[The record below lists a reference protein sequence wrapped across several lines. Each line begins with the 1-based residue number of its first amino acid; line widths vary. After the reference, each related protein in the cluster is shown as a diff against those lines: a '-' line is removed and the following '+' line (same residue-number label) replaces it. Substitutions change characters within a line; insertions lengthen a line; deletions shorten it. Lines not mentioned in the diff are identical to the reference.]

1 MKRTFVLFLLIA
13 SAARLHGQSPISGPS
28 YYARSVAFANLST
41 PLAGNFRYCTN
52 CTATAPCAGSGSGA
66 WAFRTGSVWN
76 CTNGSAATGGTFL
89 AADGTAAAPSYSF
102 ASTGNGDNGMFLS
115 AANAL
120 GFATAGVER
129 WTINASGGFNCVT
142 DGGCVVG
149 NGVADPATV
158 SVKTGVDY
166 RGATSGTTRVVASA
180 VAGSTT
186 LTLPAVTDTL
196 VGKTTTDTLT
206 NKTLTTPVLTAPTA
220 TTIQTSGNVGIGK
233 IPNVTTGRALDIQV
247 NGSQSTLIDVNN
259 TDASGTAALA
269 GLRATAD
276 TAQGTLRAYG
286 TGNTGAAFGVTLGG
300 YVGLLTTG
308 NGFILGPVDAKP
320 FILGTNSTATLTLSA
335 AQDVTLPLLT
345 PTAGTMT
352 TTAST
357 SEATATSTRTCR
369 SWTNAMVT
377 ALPTTA
383 GDIAWG
389 TLPAKTI
396 VRNAYVVIT
405 GAAAG
410 PATVTVAVGR
420 VSATYIDYIVA
431 SDAKAA
437 ANTVY
442 GDASGE
448 RGTNLTSYDLPSYT
462 GTTVIN
468 AHFVSS
474 GANLSTVT
482 GSTGMV
488 CLTLDKL
495 P

>member
-1 MKRTFVLFLLIA
+1 MKRTFVLFCLIA
-13 SAARLHGQSPISGPS
+13 FAACLRAQSPISGPS
-28 YYARSVAFANLST
+28 YYARSVVFANLST
-41 PLAGNFRYCTN
+41 PLAGNFRYCTD
-52 CTATAPCAGSGSGA
+52 CTATAPCAGSGTGA

-129 WTINASGGFNCVT
+129 WTINASGSLVPIADSAYDIGNGTVDPRDINAARNLIIGGTSALTGNVGLSGAAPSVTIGTLLLGTFNGDQTTKFEVT
-142 DGGCVVG
+142 NSEAAGTSAITALKATADQASLSVFAHGSGRVATRYSGIVVG
-149 NGVADPATV
+149 GFAELMSLGSTNRGLIVGAN
-158 SVKTGVDY
+158 STGGILY
-166 RGATSGTTRVVASA
+166 FG
-180 VAGSTT
+180 AGSTT
-186 LTLPAVTDTL
+186 VAKADEATGFSLP
-196 VGKTTTDTLT
+196 
-206 NKTLTTPVLTAPTA
+206 P
-220 TTIQTSGNVGIGK
+220 
-233 IPNVTTGRALDIQV
+233 RA
-247 NGSQSTLIDVNN
+247 
-259 TDASGTAALA
+259 
-269 GLRATAD
+269 
-276 TAQGTLRAYG
+276 
-286 TGNTGAAFGVTLGG
+286 
-300 YVGLLTTG
+300 
-308 NGFILGPVDAKP
+308 
-320 FILGTNSTATLTLSA
+320 
-335 AQDVTLPLLT
+335 

-357 SEATATSTRTCR
+357 SEGTLSATRTCR
-369 SWTNAMVT
+369 SWTNAMVA
-377 ALPTTA
+377 ALAGTA

-389 TLPAKTI
+389 TLPAKT
-396 VRNAYVVIT
+396 VVTNAYVVIT

-420 VSATYIDYIVA
+420 TAAAYIDYIIA
-431 SDAKAA
+431 SDAKSA

-448 RGTNLTSYDLPSYT
+448 RGTNLTGYDLPSYT

-468 AHFVSS
+468 AHFISTV
-474 GANLSTVT
+474 GDLSTVT